1 MPKRADGK
9 ANAPRASKVEKEY
22 RINRLFNL
30 IRNGGTKRDCCQ
42 YAEQNWGI
50 TEQTA
55 DKLLVEVRKRL
66 RQDFELERQQFAAE
80 LMQQCASIQM
90 EARRTGNLN
99 AALGA
104 VNTLARLAQL
114 TS

>member
-1 MPKRADGK
+1 MAKRKDGK
-9 ANAPRASKVEKEY
+9 PTTKKVTAAERQY

-30 IRNGGTKRDCCQ
+30 IRNGGTKQDCIRFGVQ
-42 YAEQNWGI
+42 QWGI
-50 TEQTA
+50 SESTVET
-55 DKLLVEVRKRL
+55 LMIEVRRQL
-66 RQDFELERQQFAAE
+66 RTDFELERSQFAAE

-104 VNTLARLAQL
+104 VNTLARLAQVL
-114 TS
+114 S